1 MVSRFPSASSL
12 AFWLKH
18 FRGLFARPVD
28 RLPNT
33 KVCRSEIEMPRTLA
47 IVKSYV
53 RCSIFIRHVTGRGG
67 NNAIRFQRRIV
78 LVLTLCSNSPGGF
91 IDRSLADHGPLEGT
105 REEVHVIGQG
115 IDG

>member
-1 MVSRFPSASSL
+1 M
-12 AFWLKH
+12 
-18 FRGLFARPVD
+18 FARTVD

-33 KVCRSEIEMPRTLA
+33 KVRRSEIEMPRTLA
-47 IVKSYV
+47 VVKSYV

-78 LVLTLCSNSPGGF
+78 LVLTLCSNSPGGI
-91 IDRSLADHGPLEGT
+91 IDRRLADHGPLEGT
-105 REEVHVIGQG
+105 RHKLQVIGQG